1 MVRCSRT
8 RRCTRRSK
16 TLDVAESRLIG
27 RRLSGRE
34 ASFPCFGI
42 TMTVA
47 FRHFLGK
54 SVSYTHLYRPEQIR
68 KDVVIKDKYK
78 RNVIKLANSKGLE
91 HTNYS
96 GKIILIKIIYIF
108 ACNFQEESWSTL
120 HSLATVSYTHLDVY
134 KRQILAYTFL

>member
-1 MVRCSRT
+1 MHT
-8 RRCTRRSK
+8 NK
-16 TLDVAESRLIG
+16 N
-27 RRLSGRE
+27 
-34 ASFPCFGI
+34 
-42 TMTVA
+42 
-47 FRHFLGK
+47 
-54 SVSYTHLYRPEQIR
+54 YRPEQIR

-120 HSLATVSYTHLDVY
+120 HSLAKNKSPSDQQRKSKVEIQCLRSLWPY
-134 KRQILAYTFL
+134 F